1 MSEQVDQFMEN
12 ERLISQLAS
21 FFSVLALAL
30 ACVGLYGVMTYN
42 VVRRTND
49 IGVRIALGAQST
61 GILWM
66 VLKESLVLLGIGI
79 AVGIPITLAATRAL
93 RAQFFGLSPFDA
105 TTVAVAVTTIALVV
119 MVAAYLP
126 ARRASNVDPM
136 VALRYE

>member
-1 MSEQVDQFMEN
+1 
-12 ERLISQLAS
+12 
-21 FFSVLALAL
+21 
-30 ACVGLYGVMTYN
+30 
-42 VVRRTND
+42 
-49 IGVRIALGAQST
+49 
-61 GILWM
+61 